1 LKNSKGFAMLDSY
14 FKLTEKG
21 TSVSTEFRAGLT
33 TFLAMMYIVP
43 VNAMIMSQ
51 AGMPFDALV
60 TATAAVTIIS
70 TILNGLWS
78 NTPVAMSVGMGLN
91 AYFTFGLVKGMG
103 IPWQTAL
110 GVVMISGLIFLAL
123 SLTRFRAWVFESVP
137 VDLRRAISAG
147 IGAFIAFI
155 GLKGMGIIVSNEAT
169 FVTLGNLHDPTVL
182 LGILGFILAALFY
195 SYRIKGAFIL
205 SILITSIVA
214 WIFGLAKMPHG
225 IVSLP
230 AGFGSIAFHFDILS
244 ALKLSLIPVI
254 ITFLVTDLFDTIGTL
269 AGIGMRAGLFKDPV
283 ELEKTLQADA
293 AATVIGASLGTSTTT
308 SFIESAAGV
317 EEGGRTGLTAVFTGL
332 LFITTLFFLPVF
344 KAIPD
349 NAIYPI
355 LVMVGVLMFGELRN
369 VDFKD
374 TTTAVSVF
382 VTVLLMPLTYS
393 ITIGLSAG
401 FVIYFILALLKRE
414 YEKITWG
421 TLSIALIGLL
431 MFIVHN

>member
-1 LKNSKGFAMLDSY
+1 MIESY
-14 FKLTEKG
+14 FELKEKG

-51 AGMPFDALV
+51 AGMPFDALI
-60 TATAAVTIIS
+60 TATAVVTIIS

-110 GVVMISGLIFLAL
+110 GVVMISGLIFLFL

-155 GLKGMGIIVSNEAT
+155 GLKGMGVIASDQAT
-169 FVTLGNLHDPTVL
+169 FVTLGNLHNPNVL

-205 SILITSIVA
+205 SILVTSIVA
-214 WIFGLAKMPHG
+214 WIFGLAKLPHG

-244 ALKLSLIPVI
+244 ALKLSLLPVI

-382 VTVLLMPLTYS
+382 MTVILMPLTYS

-401 FVIYFILALLKRE
+401 FVIYFVLALLKRE

>member
-1 LKNSKGFAMLDSY
+1 
-14 FKLTEKG
+14 
-21 TSVSTEFRAGLT
+21 
-33 TFLAMMYIVP
+33 
-43 VNAMIMSQ
+43 
-51 AGMPFDALV
+51 
-60 TATAAVTIIS
+60 
-70 TILNGLWS
+70 
-78 NTPVAMSVGMGLN
+78 
-91 AYFTFGLVKGMG
+91 
-103 IPWQTAL
+103 
-110 GVVMISGLIFLAL
+110 
-123 SLTRFRAWVFESVP
+123 
-137 VDLRRAISAG
+137 
-147 IGAFIAFI
+147 
-155 GLKGMGIIVSNEAT
+155 
-169 FVTLGNLHDPTVL
+169 
-182 LGILGFILAALFY
+182 
-195 SYRIKGAFIL
+195 
-205 SILITSIVA
+205 
-214 WIFGLAKMPHG
+214 
-225 IVSLP
+225 VSLP

-244 ALKLSLIPVI
+244 ALKLSLLPVI

-382 VTVLLMPLTYS
+382 MTVILMPLTYS

-401 FVIYFILALLKRE
+401 FVIYFVLALLKRE